1 MKPTISSHYSN
12 DDWRLWEFTRD
23 SKLPM
28 GYFDQRISPDSI
40 VVLLT
45 VVVAVLTVA
54 GVWWTEGGL

>member
-1 MKPTISSHYSN
+1 MKPTISSHSSN

-23 SKLPM
+23 SKLPY

-45 VVVAVLTVA
+45 VIIAVLVLVGVA
-54 GVWWTEGGL
+54 WTEGGL